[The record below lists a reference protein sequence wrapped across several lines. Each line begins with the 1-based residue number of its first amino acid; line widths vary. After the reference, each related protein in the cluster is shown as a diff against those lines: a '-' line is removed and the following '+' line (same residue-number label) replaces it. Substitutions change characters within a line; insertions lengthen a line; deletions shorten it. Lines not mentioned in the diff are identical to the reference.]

1 MAEHADI
8 VITTLATELGSALKA
23 HGFMLALAESCTGG
37 LVAQSI
43 TNIPGSSTWF
53 DRGFIT
59 YSNIAKTEMLC
70 VSNDCLNQHGA
81 VSEQTALE
89 MAHGALTNSHA
100 HVAASITGIA
110 GPGGGSAEIPVGT
123 VWFSIHGP
131 EFEWVEK
138 QVFSGNRQEV
148 QAQSVNFALQQLHRA
163 LELQSNESKTF

>member
-1 MAEHADI
+1 MAEHPDI

-59 YSNIAKTEMLC
+59 YSNIAKTEMLG
-70 VSNDCLNQHGA
+70 VSNDCLNHHGA

-110 GPGGGSAEIPVGT
+110 GPDGGTTEKPVGT
-123 VWFSIHGP
+123 VCFGWEIKDTTTATSTQHFQGDRAKI
-131 EFEWVEK
+131 
-138 QVFSGNRQEV
+138 RQ
-148 QAQSVNFALQQLHRA
+148 QAAIFLMAKLIEILNT
-163 LELQSNESKTF
+163 SNQ